1 MVRRRRRFVRR
12 GRRRTKYIW
21 LPPIG
26 EAGGQA
32 TGLPARINDD
42 VGFDFVINA
51 TADPNFEETAVAV
64 APLIFDA
71 PYETTSILGTT
82 GVAADTPLSWFL
94 QNEYVLKRIVGNI
107 FVTIDSRQTA
117 VEAPSAALV
126 ACGFFVARADDNSA
140 NPDQPIGTLEGIF
153 DVVPSAKGRVF
164 NYSPLSPTTARE
176 PWIWRRTWI
185 LSPWG
190 SGIRNGSNQPLAPSG
205 ANNLATLVDGGGG
218 YFPPTNVHYS
228 DSKTNHYCDAKTVR
242 RIRSDERLWFVV
254 AARAWGLHQGITNS
268 DDLLIKGHCD
278 LRFLGAARKA
288 RQRGTF

>member
-1 MVRRRRRFVRR
+1 MVTRRRRRFTRR
-12 GRRRTKYIW
+12 RRRTKYTW

-26 EAGGQA
+26 EAGGQG
-32 TGLPARINDD
+32 TGLPPRINDD

-51 TADPNFEETAVAV
+51 TADPNFQETSVAI
-64 APLIFDA
+64 APLVFDA
-71 PYETTSILGTT
+71 PYETSSVLGTA
-82 GVAADTPLSWFL
+82 GVASDTPLGWFL
-94 QNEYVLKRIVGNI
+94 NNEYILRRIVGNV
-107 FVTIDSRQTA
+107 FLTIDSRQTA

-126 ACGFFVARADDNSA
+126 ACGFFVGRADDTRA
-140 NPDQPIGTLEGIF
+140 DVDQPIGSSEGLL
-153 DVVPSAKGRVF
+153 DAVASSKGAIF

-218 YFPPTNVHYS
+218 YFPPTNVHYP
-228 DSKTNHYCDAKTVR
+228 DDKTNHYIDAKTARRVR
-242 RIRSDERLWFVV
+242 QDERLWFVV

-268 DDLLIKGHCD
+268 DDLLLKGHCD